1 LYLRGRSWICSARED
16 DMSAITAAA
25 PSIRIDLDV
34 RRLVVAGVGFTPV
47 TLIAATAFGVADLRW
62 LAIHVLVPALLAGAV
77 VAWHHRST
85 ARRLPGALFAGIVAT
100 ALYDVYRFAFLAL
113 GLVPHDPIPHIG
125 HSLGLEPAWL
135 FGYLWRYAGNG
146 GGLAIA
152 FVALGFR
159 GVRAGVAY
167 GLFVCSGLLFT
178 LIVSP
183 YGQEMLFPL
192 TGATVVMAVGGHVI
206 YGAVLGWMR
215 SERRVD

>member
-1 LYLRGRSWICSARED
+1 
-16 DMSAITAAA
+16 MSAITATI
-25 PSIRIDLDV
+25 PSLRVELDV
-34 RRLVVAGVGFTPV
+34 RRLVVAAVGFTPV

-77 VAWHHRST
+77 VVSHDQST
-85 ARRLPGALFAGIVAT
+85 ASRIPGTLFAGIVAT
-100 ALYDVYRFAFLAL
+100 ASYDLYRFAFLAL

-125 HSLGLEPAWL
+125 HALGLEPAWL
-135 FGYLWRYAGNG
+135 SGYLWRYVGN
-146 GGLAIA
+146 GLAIA

-159 GVRAGVAY
+159 GARAGVAF
-167 GLFVCSGLLFT
+167 GSFVCSGLLVT
-178 LIVSP
+178 LVVSP

-215 SERRVD
+215 GERRLD